1 MSTTTNIL
9 VSWDKDNEDYARFQ
23 DRILSYSAA
32 KRLDHAILS
41 DADWIRIHGADRP
54 RQVVMI
60 WPIPDFEEP
69 EFPVGAHD
77 GEPTGTAVTIFSA
90 RYKTFHDR
98 KAEVLKEI
106 EQISIFKLAIEN
118 ALPVRVLQDDINEIG
133 FGTSRR
139 NLRQVFQILNTKFAD
154 FSTTKLKKNTE
165 SLKIPFTGSLEHMD
179 DFIAKHKVAHQTQAR
194 YGGGPFPENFKVE
207 NFLDCFKDI
216 HHFAGTSDAY
226 LRAYPSPATQTFDN
240 VSAEFQIFADTHKF
254 QATAK
259 SEGYASFT
267 NGSLDFIEKVAQAVA
282 TKMLSAGKKPS
293 SEKSLP
299 LTANPSG
306 KAFPHYCW
314 THGPSNTHCSVDCR
328 NPAQGHQTAATNSN
342 RLGGR
347 NVPSPQ
353 SWQRRVAAP

>member
-1 MSTTTNIL
+1 MSTTTTNTL
-9 VSWDKDNEDYARFQ
+9 ASWDKDNEDYARFQ

-32 KRLDHAILS
+32 KRLDHALLS
-41 DADWIRIHGADRP
+41 DPDWIRIHGVQV
-54 RQVVMI
+54 RQLVMT
-60 WPIPDFEEP
+60 WPIQDFQEP
-69 EFPVGAHD
+69 VFPVGHNDA
-77 GEPTGTAVTIFSA
+77 EPTGTAVTIYSA

-98 KAEVLKEI
+98 KVEALKEI
-106 EQISIFKLAIEN
+106 EQVSIFKLAIEN

-139 NLRQVFQILNTKFAD
+139 TLSQVFQILNTKFAD
-154 FSTTKLKKNTE
+154 FPATKLKKNTE

-179 DFIAKHKVAHQTQAR
+179 DFIEKQKVAHQTQAR

-216 HHFAGTSDAY
+216 HQFAGTADAY

-240 VSAEFQIFADTHKF
+240 VSAEFQIFADTHKLL
-254 QATAK
+254 ATTR
-259 SEGYASFT
+259 SEGYASLT
-267 NGSLDFIEKVAQAVA
+267 DGSDDFIEKVAQAVA
-282 TKMLSAGKKPS
+282 TKMSSAGNKPVPKKNS
-293 SEKSLP
+293 S
-299 LTANPSG
+299 LTAAPFG

-314 THGPSNTHCSVDCR
+314 THGPSNTHCSADCR
-328 NPAQGHQTAATNSN
+328 NPSQGHQTAATNSN

-347 NVPSPQ
+347 TIPSPQ

>member
-1 MSTTTNIL
+1 MQT
-9 VSWDKDNEDYARFQ
+9 
-23 DRILSYSAA
+23 
-32 KRLDHAILS
+32 
-41 DADWIRIHGADRP
+41 
-54 RQVVMI
+54 
-60 WPIPDFEEP
+60 
-69 EFPVGAHD
+69 
-77 GEPTGTAVTIFSA
+77 
-90 RYKTFHDR
+90 
-98 KAEVLKEI
+98 
-106 EQISIFKLAIEN
+106 
-118 ALPVRVLQDDINEIG
+118 
-133 FGTSRR
+133 
-139 NLRQVFQILNTKFAD
+139 
-154 FSTTKLKKNTE
+154 
-165 SLKIPFTGSLEHMD
+165 
-179 DFIAKHKVAHQTQAR
+179 HQTQAR
-194 YGGGPFPENFKVE
+194 YGGGLFPENFKVE

-216 HHFAGTSDAY
+216 HQFAGTSDAY

-254 QATAK
+254 QATVK

-267 NGSLDFIEKVAQAVA
+267 DGSLDFIEKVAQAVA